1 MKRPV
6 AASRLTHPPF
16 TGVVSDLFFIVLI
29 TIKPLT
35 YMRRFL
41 DLRKV
46 TMSACAF
53 MPICLVASLG
63 ERLEA
68 AFGVTASSKLAL
80 CA

>member
-16 TGVVSDLFFIVLI
+16 TGVVSDRFFIVLI

-41 DLRKV
+41 ALRKV
-46 TMSACAF
+46 TTSAL
-53 MPICLVASLG
+53 PPLSLCLFDCRFR
-63 ERLEA
+63 RL
-68 AFGVTASSKLAL
+68 LL
-80 CA
+80 P